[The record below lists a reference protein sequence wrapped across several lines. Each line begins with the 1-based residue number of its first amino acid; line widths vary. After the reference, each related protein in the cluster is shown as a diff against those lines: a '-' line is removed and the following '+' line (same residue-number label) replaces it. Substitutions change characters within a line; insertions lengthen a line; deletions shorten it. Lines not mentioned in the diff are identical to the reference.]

1 MVLHLRS
8 RATVSPHMANS
19 RPHKDIPHSNLMTPL
34 RQASMAFLHLS
45 RVIELLLLVNM
56 VLHHLRHTVL
66 PCLNHTVLPHPN
78 HTVLPHLN
86 HMALPMALRPSRHLR
101 L

>member
-19 RPHKDIPHSNLMTPL
+19 RPHKDIPHNSLMTPL

-45 RVIELLLLVNM
+45 RAIEL
-56 VLHHLRHTVL
+56 HL
-66 PCLNHTVLPHPN
+66 
-78 HTVLPHLN
+78 
-86 HMALPMALRPSRHLR
+86 
-101 L
+101 

>member
-19 RPHKDIPHSNLMTPL
+19 RPHKDIPHSSLMTPL

-45 RVIELLLLVNM
+45 RAIELHLVNM

-66 PCLNHTVLPHPN
+66 PCLNHTVLSHSN
-78 HTVLPHLN
+78 YYTVLPHLN
-86 HMALPMALRPSRHLR
+86 HMALPMALPPSRHLP